1 MKAVVASA
9 RQNKR
14 KRAEFEAVLSG
25 PVHMKLELARSKVA
39 LDEQVAQREDAER
52 LLRESIDANLEKT
65 AQIKENMTSLQA
77 VKRMARWKNADMQVL
92 QRKYNTQLTEL
103 ADLKS
108 RLLEQHD
115 KDSYTFD
122 TRKGGQVNRRAKE
135 ARTECKKAKTALQ
148 RQDKQIEALLRKAS
162 SAEAKLLESEV
173 DINKLNDQINFY
185 STVFKCLELWSTED
199 GANQLFTLPGTI
211 LGLIYQTPVED
222 PYMKRIVEPHE
233 TDAEVRKILIGTC
246 TTGSVVW
253 AAHASGHIDP
263 ETKNDK
269 IVSSGMTK
277 RSCEEKAKGTGKS
290 NNDDCERII
299 ANMRY
304 LGVQARNL
312 RVEGK
317 NALVMSKINNPLAFL
332 KEGKLGVHSKLFAYI
347 RRKARQDLKKA
358 GTKKDVWRRIAED
371 KVKYSEPAP
380 CTELQAK
387 RKATREQAIAM
398 HQATAADY
406 IQQLVDP
413 YLDAEGDIAKKSVK
427 ELDAMI
433 AAWKL
438 VPKIVNH
445 QGRVWPGATFP
456 KDGTGKPD
464 KNGKCGIKKKGKVD
478 NILSVL
484 HSYLDATKPRAT

>member
-1 MKAVVASA
+1 
-9 RQNKR
+9 
-14 KRAEFEAVLSG
+14 
-25 PVHMKLELARSKVA
+25 MKLELARSKVA

-162 SAEAKLLESEV
+162 SAEAKLLECEV
-173 DINKLNDQINFY
+173 DINKLNDQIKEF
-185 STVFKCLELWSTED
+185 STLHVRASSQ
-199 GANQLFTLPGTI
+199 GR
-211 LGLIYQTPVED
+211 
-222 PYMKRIVEPHE
+222 PYA
-233 TDAEVRKILIGTC
+233 DEVRICFMDLLTQGVSANICAKVVTSVLNTMGGKPVDVKQLPVLKVLKILRGC
-246 TTGSVVW
+246 LMKGAVVW
-253 AAHASGHIDP
+253 ATHASGHIDP

-464 KNGKCGIKKKGKVD
+464 KNGKCGIKKKDKVD

>member
-1 MKAVVASA
+1 MLVCVQGGKGMKNDQKGEAFMIWLFGLTGITEKEREWIHDTHKALKPIVGNRYFVNHSNCKLVYALVPTYLDFLEYLQTTKTPQKLNRLESSVKA
-9 RQNKR
+9 GLKDT
-14 KRAEFEAVLSG
+14 KVIAMIRAAAI
-25 PVHMKLELARSKVA
+25 LA
-39 LDEQVAQREDAER
+39 
-52 LLRESIDANLEKT
+52 T
-65 AQIKENMTSLQA
+65 
-77 VKRMARWKNADMQVL
+77 
-92 QRKYNTQLTEL
+92 
-103 ADLKS
+103 
-108 RLLEQHD
+108 
-115 KDSYTFD
+115 
-122 TRKGGQVNRRAKE
+122 
-135 ARTECKKAKTALQ
+135 
-148 RQDKQIEALLRKAS
+148 QIELPTIYAS
-162 SAEAKLLESEV
+162 KKMGYLKLQE
-173 DINKLNDQINFY
+173 INFY

-233 TDAEVRKILIGTC
+233 TDAEVLKILIGTC

-438 VPKIVNH
+438 VPKIANH

-484 HSYLDATKPRAT
+484 YSYLDATKPRAT

>member
-1 MKAVVASA
+1 
-9 RQNKR
+9 
-14 KRAEFEAVLSG
+14 
-25 PVHMKLELARSKVA
+25 MKLELARSKVA

-162 SAEAKLLESEV
+162 SAEAKLLECEV
-173 DINKLNDQINFY
+173 DINKLNDQIKEF
-185 STVFKCLELWSTED
+185 STLHVRASSQ
-199 GANQLFTLPGTI
+199 GR
-211 LGLIYQTPVED
+211 
-222 PYMKRIVEPHE
+222 PYA
-233 TDAEVRKILIGTC
+233 DEVRICFMDLLTQGVSANICAKVVTSVLNTMGGKPVDVKQLPVLKVLKILRGC
-246 TTGSVVW
+246 LMKGAVVW
-253 AAHASGHIDP
+253 ATHASGHIDP

-269 IVSSGMTK
+269 IVTSGMQQ
-277 RSCEEKAKGTGKS
+277 RGENSKS

-299 ANMRY
+299 ANIRY
-304 LGVQARNL
+304 LEVQARNL

-317 NALVMSKINNPLAFL
+317 NALVMTKLNNPIAFL
-332 KEGKLGVHSKLFAYI
+332 KEGNLGVHSKLFAYI
-347 RRKARQDLKKA
+347 RRKAREDQKKA
-358 GTKKDVWRRIAED
+358 GTSDVWRRISED

-387 RKATREQAIAM
+387 RKATRE
-398 HQATAADY
+398 
-406 IQQLVDP
+406 
-413 YLDAEGDIAKKSVK
+413 
-427 ELDAMI
+427 
-433 AAWKL
+433 
-438 VPKIVNH
+438 
-445 QGRVWPGATFP
+445 
-456 KDGTGKPD
+456 
-464 KNGKCGIKKKGKVD
+464 
-478 NILSVL
+478 
-484 HSYLDATKPRAT
+484 

>member
-1 MKAVVASA
+1 
-9 RQNKR
+9 
-14 KRAEFEAVLSG
+14 L
-25 PVHMKLELARSKVA
+25 
-39 LDEQVAQREDAER
+39 
-52 LLRESIDANLEKT
+52 
-65 AQIKENMTSLQA
+65 IK
-77 VKRMARWKNADMQVL
+77 
-92 QRKYNTQLTEL
+92 
-103 ADLKS
+103 DL
-108 RLLEQHD
+108 
-115 KDSYTFD
+115 
-122 TRKGGQVNRRAKE
+122 E
-135 ARTECKKAKTALQ
+135 ARVKDPDAPPSRKKATTTRGVSKLHQLMYELSKLVCVQGGKGMKNDQKGQAFMIWLFGLTGITEEERNWIHDTHKALKPIVGNRYFVNHSNCKLVYALVPTYLAFLEYLQTTKTPQKLNRLESSVKAGLKDTKVIAMI
-148 RQDKQIEALLRKAS
+148 RAAAILATQIELPTIYAS
-162 SAEAKLLESEV
+162 KKMGYLKLQK
-173 DINKLNDQINFY
+173 INYY

-222 PYMKRIVEPHE
+222 PYMKRIVEPQE
-233 TDAEVRKILIGTC
+233 TDTEVLKILRGCVTK
-246 TTGSVVW
+246 GAVVW
-253 AAHASGHIDP
+253 ATHASGHIDP
-263 ETKNDK
+263 ETGNDK
-269 IVSSGMTK
+269 IVSSAMTK
-277 RSCEEKAKGTGKS
+277 RSCEENSKGTGKS

-347 RRKARQDLKKA
+347 RLKARQDLKKA
-358 GTKKDVWRRIAED
+358 GTKKDVWRRIAEE

-380 CTELQAK
+380 CTELQAR
-387 RKATREQAIAM
+387 RKATREQAMAM

-413 YLDAEGDIAKKSVK
+413 YLDAEGDIAKKSAK

-445 QGRVWPGATFP
+445 QGHVWPGATFP
-456 KDGTGKPD
+456 KEGTGKPD
-464 KNGKCGIKKKGKVD
+464 KNGKCGIKKKDKVA

-484 HSYLDATKPRAT
+484 HSYLDATRPRAT

>member
-1 MKAVVASA
+1 MI
-9 RQNKR
+9 
-14 KRAEFEAVLSG
+14 RAAAI
-25 PVHMKLELARSKVA
+25 LA
-39 LDEQVAQREDAER
+39 
-52 LLRESIDANLEKT
+52 T
-65 AQIKENMTSLQA
+65 
-77 VKRMARWKNADMQVL
+77 
-92 QRKYNTQLTEL
+92 
-103 ADLKS
+103 
-108 RLLEQHD
+108 
-115 KDSYTFD
+115 
-122 TRKGGQVNRRAKE
+122 
-135 ARTECKKAKTALQ
+135 
-148 RQDKQIEALLRKAS
+148 QIELPAIYAS
-162 SAEAKLLESEV
+162 KKMGYLQLQ
-173 DINKLNDQINFY
+173 DINFY
-185 STVFKCLELWSTED
+185 STVFKCLELWSTEE
-199 GANQLFTLPGTI
+199 GAKQLFTLPGTI

-222 PYMKRIVEPHE
+222 TYMKRTVEPGVE
-233 TDAEVRKILIGTC
+233 TDAEVLKILRGC
-246 TTGSVVW
+246 LMKGAVVW
-253 AAHASGHIDP
+253 ATHASGHIDP

-464 KNGKCGIKKKGKVD
+464 KNGKCGIKKKDKVD

-484 HSYLDATKPRAT
+484 HSYLDATRPRAT